1 MKFNFQLGLA
11 VVVLFLAAL
20 VASAL
25 TPLRETVTL
34 AGGAGVWTN
43 TRDYVVG
50 RLVRVDVAGTT
61 PAAATGTISHVIGT
75 VTNSLGS
82 VVCASGAGTHLETN
96 TVYIFKGDKIPF
108 ADFGTNAASALL
120 VFELFP

>member
-1 MKFNFQLGLA
+1 MKWNFQLALA
-11 VVVLFLAAL
+11 VVTLFLAAL

-34 AGGAGVWTN
+34 SAGAGTWTN
-43 TRDYVVG
+43 GRDYVVG
-50 RLVRVDVAGTT
+50 RLVRVDVAGAT
-61 PAAATGTISHVIGT
+61 PATSTGTIRHVVGT
-75 VTNSLGS
+75 VTQTLGS

-108 ADFGTNAASALL
+108 TGFGTNSATALM